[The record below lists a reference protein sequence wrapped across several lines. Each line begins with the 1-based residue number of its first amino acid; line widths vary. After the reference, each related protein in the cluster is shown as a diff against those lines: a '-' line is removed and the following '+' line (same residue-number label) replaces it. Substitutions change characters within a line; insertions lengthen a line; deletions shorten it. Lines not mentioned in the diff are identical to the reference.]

1 MVKLLVYLRRVTMP
15 IVRTADAVIHRL
27 HGSTFTSYVSPAAGS
42 TQLCGWRLDV
52 APGIA
57 GVAHRV
63 SSEEILVLL
72 AGDLTVTLDGE
83 SAPLA
88 VGDAVLVP
96 AGSQLRIDNPAD
108 AAATAWVTAG
118 VGLTAELPDGS
129 WISPPWV
136 N

>member
-1 MVKLLVYLRRVTMP
+1 MP
-15 IVRTADAVIHRL
+15 IVRTADAVTHRL

-52 APGIA
+52 APGTA

-63 SSEEILVLL
+63 SREEILVLL
-72 AGDLTVTLDGE
+72 AGNLTITLDGE
-83 SAPLA
+83 AGALA
-88 VGDAVLVP
+88 AGDALLVP
-96 AGSQLRIDNPAD
+96 AGARLRVDNPAD
-108 AAATAWVTAG
+108 VPATAWVTTS